1 MIIQCEQCRTKF
13 RLDDEK
19 VSDRGVKVRCAKC
32 RHIFTVRKDAGQS
45 ATTEET
51 TPDVV
56 APPVPAWNDT
66 TDITSAATPVL
77 ADFGEMP
84 AYIPHQPQVD
94 SASGFSLDFV
104 TPPDLEAPVE
114 STTDDITFNIE
125 DTQAPAVET
134 TAPSVGFDFGEA
146 APPVLHGNESVDFND
161 FTLDTTAQ
169 TDSPPPDLGFIF
181 DDTPP
186 VPADNVDFSSL
197 DLGETQPAVALS
209 LPDDAVTST
218 QDDRPFRID
227 PPEGAVDSIVLPAAG
242 ETETPGITAEAA
254 SADEVPPLSISS
266 RRRQSS
272 AASVLI
278 GIITVAVVGILG
290 YMAYTF
296 INDGPKALSMFS
308 KAGLPAE
315 EGKITVQN
323 VSSYFIPNAVSG
335 ELLVITGN
343 TQNNFVKPRAAL
355 QVKATLFGN
364 AGQTITTKTAYAGNP
379 LTREQLAVMPAEK
392 IEATMINQFGDSL
405 INLEVQPGKTIPFA
419 LVIINPPKEAKDF
432 GIEAVGSTVAAGK

>member
-1 MIIQCEQCRTKF
+1 
-13 RLDDEK
+13 
-19 VSDRGVKVRCAKC
+19 
-32 RHIFTVRKDAGQS
+32 
-45 ATTEET
+45 
-51 TPDVV
+51 
-56 APPVPAWNDT
+56 
-66 TDITSAATPVL
+66 VL

-84 AYIPHQPQVD
+84 AYIPPQPQVD

-114 STTDDITFNIE
+114 STTDDITCNT
-125 DTQAPAVET
+125 DDSPTPAVET
-134 TAPSVGFDFGEA
+134 TTPSVDFDFGEA
-146 APPVLHGNESVDFND
+146 APPVLHGNESVYFND
-161 FTLDTTAQ
+161 FTLDTTSQ

-186 VPADNVDFSSL
+186 APADNVDFSSL
-197 DLGETQPAVALS
+197 DLGETQPAVVLP
-209 LPDDAVTST
+209 LPDDSVTGN

-227 PPEGAVDSIVLPAAG
+227 PPEGAVDSIALPAAG
-242 ETETPGITAEAA
+242 ETGTPGITTEAA

-272 AASVLI
+272 VASVLI

-405 INLEVQPGKTIPFA
+405 INLEVQPGKTIPFT